1 LRYVISVSNWR
12 NVSEIN
18 ERNKDNE
25 YIIKG
30 KLEEKEKQI
39 EELTKKQ
46 KRFDAL
52 IQSLIDS
59 GQVKP
64 LSES

>member
-1 LRYVISVSNWR
+1 MKEIKIMNISLKVNQKR
-12 NVSEIN
+12 
-18 ERNKDNE
+18 
-25 YIIKG
+25 
-30 KLEEKEKQI
+30 EKQI

>member
-1 LRYVISVSNWR
+1 LRYVISVSNRR

>member
-1 LRYVISVSNWR
+1 MRYVISVSNWR

>member
-1 LRYVISVSNWR
+1 MII
-12 NVSEIN
+12 E
-18 ERNKDNE
+18 E